1 VALLKSSKEKQND
14 PARQFRFPQVN
25 NDRSTRRD
33 GLQNRTARGVL
44 TMRSFRPGFES
55 PRLPSPKNFR
65 TKFRKLGKRKEQ
77 TTVNENLDG
86 N

>member
-55 PRLPSPKNFR
+55 PRLASPKIFGQNS
-65 TKFRKLGKRKEQ
+65 
-77 TTVNENLDG
+77 EN
-86 N
+86 